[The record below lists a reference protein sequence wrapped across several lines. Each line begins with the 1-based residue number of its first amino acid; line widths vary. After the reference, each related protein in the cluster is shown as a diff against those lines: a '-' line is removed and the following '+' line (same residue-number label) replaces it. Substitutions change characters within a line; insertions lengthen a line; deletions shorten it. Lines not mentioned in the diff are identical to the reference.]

1 MSRLK
6 DLIIEEEQELP
17 EGHDLVVTDELVEE
31 SLTDEQVLDLDNT
44 TLSEE
49 GEDNDKI

>member
-17 EGHDLVVTDELVEE
+17 EGHELVV
-31 SLTDEQVLDLDNT
+31 TDEQVLDLDNT

-49 GEDNDKI
+49 GEDND